1 MKQPFLEW
9 HSILVPLRFPFRN
22 SRTLH
27 NFVYQIAGNKL
38 DKVAGRELSK
48 AVKQNQEAE
57 KIRKKITRLEDQ
69 LRKEVQFNIQVQLST
84 EINNLKKKLGY

>member
-1 MKQPFLEW
+1 M
-9 HSILVPLRFPFRN
+9 
-22 SRTLH
+22 H